1 MSIVVA
7 DMHTIIWY
15 LRDSSKLSAIAI
27 ASLDAA
33 IAAGD
38 CIYISSISVVE
49 IAYLVEKIRLPEAAL
64 NQLIEALSDPNIGFA
79 VVPLSLAIAQAIRQ
93 LPRDIVSD
101 MPDRIIAAT
110 ALNLKLPLVTRDE
123 KIRGFHLLK
132 GGDIL
137 LIMLIYI

>member
-1 MSIVVA
+1 MTSVVA
-7 DMHTIIWY
+7 DTHTIVWY

-38 CIYISSISVVE
+38 RIYISSISVVE
-49 IAYLVEKIRLPEAAL
+49 ITYLVERFRLPEAAL
-64 NQLIEALSDPNIGFA
+64 NQLIEALSDPDVGFA

-93 LPRDIVSD
+93 LRRDIVPD

-110 ALNLKLPLVTRDE
+110 ALYLQLPLVTRDE
-123 KIRGFHLLK
+123 KIRSLTA
-132 GGDIL
+132 IQT
-137 LIMLIYI
+137 IW